1 MNKVIKNIV
10 SFSLKNKVF
19 ILFATTIIGILGAIA
34 YSKTPIEAYPDI
46 TNTQII
52 IITQWQGRGAQEV
65 ERQITIPIELAM
77 NSVQEK
83 ASIHSVTMFGLSQ
96 ITIIFK
102 DGVDDYHAREQ
113 VMNLLGNV
121 NLPTGVQ
128 PSVEPPYGPT
138 DEIFRFTLQ
147 SKNKSVLEL
156 KTIETWVVER
166 NLHSVEG
173 VADVNTYGGPTK
185 DYEIDVD
192 PNLLRKYG
200 ITALDVYQAVSN
212 SNINAGGDVIDQGE
226 ESFVVRGIGLINN
239 VDEIKNIIIKNMNG
253 VPLLVKNVADVKV
266 NNMPRLGRVGMD
278 TANDVVEG
286 VVVMRKGKNP
296 QEILE
301 GVRAKIDELNT
312 SILPSDV
319 KIVPFY
325 DRNTLITYC
334 TDTVLHNLVEGIVLV
349 IGLVFL
355 FMLDW
360 RATLIVGLVVPL
372 SLLFAFICMQIKG
385 MPVNLLSLGAVDFGI
400 IIDGAVVLVEGC
412 FVVFDRY
419 YRELGAERFNKRA
432 KMGWIKN
439 TSMNMGKA
447 IFFAKLIIITALIP
461 IFSFEDVE
469 GKIFSPLAYT
479 LGFALLGA
487 LIFTLTL
494 VPVLIHILLK
504 KNVYE
509 KHNPIVSGLE
519 NGYMKLFRFTFTHK
533 RASLGVAIGIL
544 AGSLYIASF
553 LGSEFLPHLDEGA
566 LWVKAQTPLGVALKN
581 SSALADSMRKELGA
595 FKEVKTVVSQTGR
608 PDDGTDPESF
618 SDIQCDVV
626 LNPKEEWKRNI
637 TKDSLIDEMNAVLT
651 SKHEGV
657 VFNFSQPI
665 RDNVEQAV
673 SGMNAALG
681 CQITGE
687 DFTVLNEKAKQ
698 VLDTLK
704 KIRGIDDLG
713 VLRNLGQP
721 ELDIDLEQS
730 KMALYGVSTTNAN
743 TIVQMAI
750 GGQAATQVFEG
761 ERLFDLRVRYMPQYR
776 QTVEELGNLMVP
788 TLNGGQVP
796 LKQISTITEKT
807 GISSIYR
814 ASGHRVIAVKFSVR
828 DRDMGSTIAEAQAR
842 TSQIKASLPKGYKME
857 FIGEFQS
864 QVRAVSRL
872 KQVVPISLLLIFL
885 ILFMSFGNV
894 RDSTIILLNVP
905 FALIGGIFA
914 LLFTGTN
921 FSISAGIGFIALF
934 GVCIQNGV
942 ILLVEFKHNLNQK
955 QHLIEAIVNGVR
967 NRVRPVVMTALID
980 MVGLFPAAIS
990 TGIGSEA
997 QKPLAIVMIG
1007 GLVSATVLVLLI
1019 LPIIYYMVYAPR
1031 HPHHPKNYAH

>member
-10 SFSLKNKVF
+10 AFSLKNKIF
-19 ILFATTIIGILGAIA
+19 ILFATLVIAIMGAIS

-83 ASIHSVTMFGLSQ
+83 TSIHSVTMFGLSQ

-102 DGVDDYHAREQ
+102 DGVDDYHARAQ

-121 NLPTGVQ
+121 QLPTGVQ
-128 PSVEPPYGPT
+128 PGVEPPYGPT
-138 DEIFRFTLQ
+138 DEIFRFTVQ
-147 SKNKSVLEL
+147 SKDKSVMEL
-156 KTIETWVVER
+156 KTIENWVIER
-166 NLHSVEG
+166 SLKSIEG

-185 DYEIDVD
+185 DYEVDVD
-192 PNLLRKYG
+192 PDLLRKYG
-200 ITALDVYQAVSN
+200 ITALDVYTAVSN
-212 SNINAGGDVIDQGE
+212 SNINAGGDVIEQGE

-239 VDEIKNIIIKNMNG
+239 VEEIKSIIIKNMSG
-253 VPLLVKNVADVKV
+253 VPLLVKNVAEVKV
-266 NNMPRLGRVGMD
+266 NNMPRLGRIGMD
-278 TANDVVEG
+278 ASNDVVEG

-296 QEILE
+296 QDVLVA
-301 GVRAKIDELNT
+301 VRDKIDELNS

-334 TDTVLHNLVEGIVLV
+334 TDTVLHNLMEGIILV
-349 IGLVFL
+349 IALVFL

-360 RATLIVGLVVPL
+360 RATLIVGLVIPL
-372 SLLFAFICMQIKG
+372 SLLFAFICMQLKG

-412 FVVFDRY
+412 FVMFDRY
-419 YRELGAERFNKRA
+419 YRELGKDKFNKRA

-439 TSMNMGKA
+439 TSIDMGKA

-461 IFSFEDVE
+461 IFSFEQVE

-487 LIFTLTL
+487 LIFTLTF
-494 VPVLIHILLK
+494 VPVMIHILMK

-509 KHNPIVSGLE
+509 KHNPIIHGLE
-519 NGYMKLFRFTFTHK
+519 KGYMKLFDYTFRNRRF
-533 RASLGVAIGIL
+533 SLLIAIAVLG
-544 AGSLYIASF
+544 GSLYIASF
-553 LGSEFLPHLDEGA
+553 LGSEFLPPLDEGA
-566 LWVKAQTPLGVALKN
+566 LWVKAQTPLGVALSN
-581 SSALADSMRKELGA
+581 SSVLADSLRKELKS
-595 FKEVKTVVSQTGR
+595 FPEVKTVVSQTGR
-608 PDDGTDPESF
+608 PDDGTDPEAF
-618 SDIQCDVV
+618 SDIQCDVI
-626 LNPKEEWKRNI
+626 LYPKEEWKRNI
-637 TKDSLIDEMNAVLT
+637 SKDSLIAAMNDLLV

-687 DFTVLNEKAKQ
+687 DFAVLNEKAKEIF
-698 VLDTLK
+698 DTLK
-704 KIRGIDDLG
+704 KIRGIEDLG
-713 VLRNLGQP
+713 ILKNLGQP
-721 ELDIDLEQS
+721 ELDIDLEQN
-730 KMALYGVSTTNAN
+730 KMGLYGVNTADANA
-743 TIVQMAI
+743 IVQMAI

-776 QTVEELGNLMVP
+776 QTSDQLGNLMVP
-788 TLNGGQVP
+788 TLNGGKVP

-807 GISSIYR
+807 GISYIYR
-814 ASGHRVIAVKFSVR
+814 TNNHRVIAVKFSVR
-828 DRDMGSTIAEAQAR
+828 GRDMGSAIAEARER
-842 TSQIKASLPKGYKME
+842 TKNVKIPKGYKADW
-857 FIGEFQS
+857 IGEFES
-864 QVRAVSRL
+864 QVRAVNRL
-872 KQVVPISLLLIFL
+872 KQVVPISLLLIFI
-885 ILFMSFGNV
+885 ILFASFGNF

-914 LLFTGTN
+914 LLLTGTN

-942 ILLVEFKHNLNQK
+942 ILLVQFKRNLHLK
-955 QHLIEAIVNGVR
+955 QSLHDSIYNGVKE
-967 NRVRPVVMTALID
+967 RVRPVVMTAMID

-990 TGIGSEA
+990 SGIGSEA

-1019 LPIIYYMVYAPR
+1019 LPIIYWMIYHPR
-1031 HPHHPKNYAH
+1031 HRYSE

>member
-1 MNKVIKNIV
+1 MNKIIKSIV
-10 SFSLKNKVF
+10 SFSLKNKIF
-19 ILFATTIIGILGAIA
+19 ILFATVVIAILGAIA

-65 ERQITIPIELAM
+65 ERQVTIPIELAM

-83 ASIHSVTMFGLSQ
+83 TSIHSTTMFGLSQ
-96 ITIIFK
+96 ITIIFN
-102 DGVDDYHAREQ
+102 DGVDDYHARAQ
-113 VMNLLGNV
+113 VMDLLGNV
-121 NLPTGVQ
+121 QLPTGVQ
-128 PSVEPPYGPT
+128 PEVEPPYGPT
-138 DEIFRFTLQ
+138 DEIFRFTVQ
-147 SKNKSVLEL
+147 SKTKSALEL
-156 KTIETWVVER
+156 KTVENWVVER
-166 NLHSVEG
+166 NLKSIEG

-185 DYEIDVD
+185 TYEIDVD
-192 PNLLRKYG
+192 PNLLRKYD
-200 ITALDVYQAVSN
+200 ITALDVYSAVSN

-226 ESFVVRGIGLINN
+226 ESFVVRGIGLLNN
-239 VDEIKNIIIKNMNG
+239 IDEIKNIIVKNMNG

-266 NNMPRLGRVGMD
+266 NYMPRLGRVGMD
-278 TANDVVEG
+278 TAGDVVEG

-296 QEILE
+296 QEVLKL
-301 GVRAKIDELNT
+301 VRAKIDELNN

-319 KIVPFY
+319 KLVPFY

-334 TDTVLHNLVEGIVLV
+334 TDTVLHNLIEGIVLV

-355 FMLDW
+355 FMADW
-360 RATLIVGLVVPL
+360 RATLIVAIVVPL

-400 IIDGAVVLVEGC
+400 IIDGAVVMVEGC
-412 FVVFDRY
+412 FVVFDRK
-419 YRELGAERFNKRA
+419 YRELGQEKFNKRA

-439 TSMNMGKA
+439 TSIDMGKA
-447 IFFAKLIIITALIP
+447 IFFAKFIIITALIP
-461 IFSFEDVE
+461 IFSFENVE

-479 LGFALLGA
+479 LGFALIGA
-487 LIFTLTL
+487 LIFTLTF
-494 VPVLIHILLK
+494 VPVMIHILMK

-519 NGYMKLFRFTFTHK
+519 KGYIKLFNYTFRHM
-533 RASLGVAIGIL
+533 RISLVLAVALLG
-544 AGSLYIASF
+544 GSLYIATF

-566 LWVKAQTPLGVALKN
+566 LWVKAQTPLGITLAK
-581 SSALADSMRKELGA
+581 SSALADSMRKDLGS
-595 FKEVKTVVSQTGR
+595 FKEVKTVVSQVGR
-608 PDDGTDPESF
+608 PDDGTDPEAF
-618 SDIQCDVV
+618 SDIQCDVILV
-626 LNPKEEWKRNI
+626 PKEEWKRNI
-637 TKDSLIDEMNAVLT
+637 SKDSLIDEMNHVLV

-681 CQITGE
+681 CQISGE
-687 DFTVLNEKAKQ
+687 EFAVLNEKSKQ
-698 VLDTLK
+698 IFDTLT
-704 KIRGIDDLG
+704 KIKGIEDLG
-713 VLRNLGQP
+713 ILKNLGQP
-721 ELDIDLEQS
+721 ELDIDLEQA
-730 KMALYGVSTTNAN
+730 KMGLYGVNTANAN
-743 TIVQMAI
+743 AVVQMAI

-761 ERLFDLRVRYMPQYR
+761 ERLFELRVRYAPEFR
-776 QTVEELGNLMVP
+776 KTPEELGNLMVP
-788 TLNGGQVP
+788 TLNGGKVP
-796 LKQISTITEKT
+796 LKLIATITQKT

-814 ASGHRVIAVKFSVR
+814 ANNQRVIAVKFSVR
-828 DRDMGSTIAEAQAR
+828 DRDMGSAIAEARER
-842 TSQIKASLPKGYKME
+842 TKNVKVPKGYKIDW
-857 FIGEFQS
+857 IGEFQS
-864 QVRAVSRL
+864 QVRAVNRL
-872 KQVVPISLLLIFL
+872 KQVVPISLLLIFV
-885 ILFMSFGNV
+885 ILFMTFGNL

-914 LLFTGTN
+914 LLLTGTN

-942 ILLVEFKHNLNQK
+942 ILIVQFKRNLERK
-955 QHLIEAIVNGVR
+955 QSLLEAINNGVR
-967 NRVRPVVMTALID
+967 ERVRPVVMTALID

-1031 HPHHPKNYAH
+1031 HPHPHKES

>member
-1 MNKVIKNIV
+1 MNKIIKSIIA
-10 SFSLKNKVF
+10 FSLKNKVF
-19 ILFATTIIGILGAIA
+19 ILFATVVIAIMGAIA

-52 IITQWQGRGAQEV
+52 IITQWQGRGAEEV
-65 ERQITIPIELAM
+65 ERQVTIPIELAM

-83 ASIHSVTMFGLSQ
+83 TSMHSTTMFGLSQ
-96 ITIIFK
+96 ITIIFN
-102 DGVDDYHAREQ
+102 DGVDDYHARAQ

-121 NLPTGVQ
+121 QLPTGVQ
-128 PSVEPPYGPT
+128 PEVEPPYGPT
-138 DEIFRFTLQ
+138 DEIYRFTVQ
-147 SKNKSVLEL
+147 SKTKSALEL
-156 KTIETWVVER
+156 KTIENWVVER
-166 NLHSVEG
+166 NLKSIEG

-185 DYEIDVD
+185 TYEIDVD
-192 PNLLRKYG
+192 PNLLNKYE
-200 ITALDVYQAVSN
+200 ITALDVYNAVSN

-226 ESFVVRGIGLINN
+226 ESFVVRGIGLLNSI
-239 VDEIKNIIIKNMNG
+239 DEIKNVIIKNMKG
-253 VPLLVKNVADVKV
+253 VPLLVKNVASVKV
-266 NNMPRLGRVGMD
+266 SNMPRLGRVGMD

-296 QEILE
+296 QEVLKL
-301 GVRAKIDELNT
+301 VRAKIDELNT

-319 KIVPFY
+319 KLVPFY

-334 TDTVLHNLVEGIVLV
+334 TDTVLHNLIEGIVLV

-355 FMLDW
+355 FMADW
-360 RATLIVGLVVPL
+360 RATLIVAIVVPL

-400 IIDGAVVLVEGC
+400 IIDGAVVMVEGC
-412 FVVFDRY
+412 FVVFDRKY
-419 YRELGAERFNKRA
+419 KELGKEKFNKRS

-439 TSMNMGKA
+439 TSIDMGKA
-447 IFFAKLIIITALIP
+447 IVFAKIIIVTALIP
-461 IFSFEDVE
+461 IFSFENVE

-479 LGFALLGA
+479 LGFALIGA
-487 LIFTLTL
+487 LIFTLTF
-494 VPVLIHILLK
+494 VPVMIHILLN

-519 NGYMKLFRFTFTHK
+519 KGYLKLFDYTFKHMK
-533 RASLGVAIGIL
+533 VSLTL
-544 AGSLYIASF
+544 AVVLLGGSLYIATF

-566 LWVKAQTPLGVALKN
+566 LWVKAQTPLGITLAK
-581 SSALADSMRKELGA
+581 SSALADSLRKELGS

-608 PDDGTDPESF
+608 PDDGTDPEAF
-618 SDIQCDVV
+618 SDIQCDVI
-626 LNPKEEWKRNI
+626 LYPKEEWKRNI
-637 TKDSLIDEMNAVLT
+637 SKDSLIDEMNNLIVK
-651 SKHEGV
+651 KHEGV

-681 CQITGE
+681 CQISGT
-687 DFTVLNEKAKQ
+687 DFAVLNEKSKEIY
-698 VLDTLK
+698 DTLT
-704 KIRGIDDLG
+704 KIKGIEDLG
-713 VLRNLGQP
+713 ILKNLGQP

-730 KMALYGVSTTNAN
+730 KMGLYGVNVSDANAV
-743 TIVQMAI
+743 VQMAI

-761 ERLFDLRVRYMPQYR
+761 ERLFDLRIRYAPEFR
-776 QTVEELGNLMVP
+776 QTEEELGNLMVP
-788 TLNGGQVP
+788 TLNGGKVP
-796 LKQISTITEKT
+796 LKLISTITQKT

-814 ASGHRVIAVKFSVR
+814 ANNQRVIAVKFSVR
-828 DRDMGSTIAEAQAR
+828 DRDMGSAIAEARKR
-842 TSQIKASLPKGYKME
+842 TQKIKVPKGYKIDW
-857 FIGEFQS
+857 IGEFES
-864 QVRAVSRL
+864 QVRAVNRL
-872 KQVVPISLLLIFL
+872 KQVVPISLLLIFI
-885 ILFMSFGNV
+885 ILFMTFGNL

-914 LLFTGTN
+914 LLLTRTN

-942 ILLVEFKHNLNQK
+942 ILIVQFKRNLEKK
-955 QHLIEAIVNGVR
+955 QSLLESIYNGVQE
-967 NRVRPVVMTALID
+967 RVRPVVMTALID

-1019 LPIIYYMVYAPR
+1019 LPIIYYMVYAYKHKPLQSE
-1031 HPHHPKNYAH
+1031 A

>member
-1 MNKVIKNIV
+1 MNKVIKAV
-10 SFSLKNKVF
+10 VAFSLKNKIF
-19 ILFATTIIGILGAIA
+19 ILFATVVIGILGAIA
-34 YSKTPIEAYPDI
+34 YDRTPIEAYPDI

-77 NSVQEK
+77 NAVQEK

-102 DGVDDYHAREQ
+102 DGVDDYHARAQ

-121 NLPTGVQ
+121 QLPNTVQ

-138 DEIFRFTLQ
+138 DEIFRFMVE
-147 SKNKSVLEL
+147 SKTKSPLEL
-156 KTIETWVVER
+156 KTIENWVIER
-166 NLHSVEG
+166 NLKSIEG

-200 ITALDVYQAVSN
+200 ITALDVYTAVSN
-212 SNINAGGDVIDQGE
+212 SNINAGGDVINQGE
-226 ESFVVRGIGLINN
+226 ESFVVRGIGLINS

-253 VPLLVKNVADVKV
+253 VPLLVKNVAEV
-266 NNMPRLGRVGMD
+266 NVNFMPRLGRVGKD
-278 TANDVVEG
+278 SANDVVEG
-286 VVVMRKGKNP
+286 VVVMRKGQNP
-296 QEILE
+296 QEVLKL
-301 GVRAKIDELNT
+301 VRAKIDELNT
-312 SILPSDV
+312 SVLPSDV

-334 TDTVLHNLVEGIVLV
+334 TETVLHNLVEGIVLV

-360 RATLIVGLVVPL
+360 RATLIVGLVIPL
-372 SLLFAFICMQIKG
+372 SLLFAFICMQLKG

-419 YRELGAERFNKRA
+419 YRELGKEKFNKRA

-439 TSMNMGKA
+439 TTMDMGKA

-461 IFSFEDVE
+461 IFSFEEVE

-494 VPVLIHILLK
+494 VPVLIHLLLK

-509 KHNPIVSGLE
+509 KHNPIVIGLE
-519 NGYMKLFRFTFTHK
+519 KGYMKLFNLTFKHK
-533 RASLGVAIGIL
+533 RTSLAIAVGVL

-566 LWVKAQTPLGVALKN
+566 LWVKAQTPLGITLPK
-581 SSALADSMRKELGA
+581 SSALADSMRKELGS

-608 PDDGTDPESF
+608 PDDGTDPEAF
-618 SDIQCDVV
+618 SDIQCDVI
-626 LNPKEEWKRNI
+626 LYPKEEWKRNI
-637 TKDSLIDEMNAVLT
+637 SKDSLIDEMNSVLVNH
-651 SKHEGV
+651 HEGV

-681 CQITGE
+681 CQITGR
-687 DFTVLNEKAKQ
+687 DFSVLNEKAAEIF
-698 VLDTLK
+698 DTLK
-704 KIRGIDDLG
+704 RIKGIEDLG

-721 ELDIDLEQS
+721 ELDIDLEQN
-730 KMALYGVSTTNAN
+730 KMALYGVNTADANA
-743 TIVQMAI
+743 IVEMAI

-761 ERLFDLRVRYMPQYR
+761 ERLFDLRVRYMAQYR
-776 QTVEELGNLMVP
+776 QTEDELGNLMVP
-788 TLNGGQVP
+788 TMNGGKVP

-814 ASGHRVIAVKFSVR
+814 TNNQRVIAVKFSVR
-828 DRDMGSTIAEAQAR
+828 DRDMGSAIAEARER
-842 TSQIKASLPKGYKME
+842 TKNVKVPKGYKVDW
-857 FIGEFQS
+857 IGEFES

-872 KQVVPISLLLIFL
+872 KQVVPISLLVIFV
-885 ILFMSFGNV
+885 ILFMSFGNF

-914 LLFTGTN
+914 LLLTGTN

-942 ILLVEFKHNLNQK
+942 ILLVQFKKNLQQK
-955 QHLIEAIVNGVR
+955 QNLIESIVNGVR
-967 NRVRPVVMTALID
+967 ERVRPVVMTALID

-1019 LPIIYYMVYAPR
+1019 LPVIYYMVYAPR
-1031 HPHHPKNYAH
+1031 HPHPTHTTEG

>member
-1 MNKVIKNIV
+1 MNKVIKGIV
-10 SFSLKNKVF
+10 AFSLKNKIF
-19 ILFATTIIGILGAIA
+19 ILFATIAIGILGAIS
-34 YSKTPIEAYPDI
+34 YSNTPIEAYPDI

-65 ERQITIPIELAM
+65 ERQVTVPIELAM

-83 ASIHSVTMFGLSQ
+83 TSIHSVTMFGLSQ

-102 DGVDDYHAREQ
+102 DGIDDYHARAQ

-121 NLPTGVQ
+121 NLPPSVQ
-128 PSVEPPYGPT
+128 PEVEPPYGPT
-138 DEIFRFTLQ
+138 DEIFRFTVQ
-147 SKNKSVLEL
+147 SKTKSVLEL
-156 KTIETWVVER
+156 KTVETWVIER

-173 VADVNTYGGPTK
+173 VADINTYGGPTK

-192 PNLLRKYG
+192 PSLLRKYG
-200 ITALDVYQAVSN
+200 ITSLDVYTAVSN

-226 ESFVVRGIGLINN
+226 QSFVVRGIGLINN
-239 VDEIKNIIIKNMNG
+239 VNEIKNIIIKNMNG
-253 VPLLVKNVADVKV
+253 VPLLVKNVANVSV
-266 NNMPRLGRVGMD
+266 NYMPRLGRVGMD
-278 TANDVVEG
+278 SDNDMVEG
-286 VVVMRKGKNP
+286 VVVMRKGQNP
-296 QEILE
+296 QAVLKA
-301 GVRAKIDELNT
+301 VRAKINELNT

-334 TDTVLHNLVEGIVLV
+334 TDTVLHNLLEGIIFV

-360 RATLIVGLVVPL
+360 RATLIVGLVIPL
-372 SLLFAFICMQIKG
+372 SLLFAFICMQLKG

-419 YRELGAERFNKRA
+419 YRELGREKFNKRA

-439 TSMNMGKA
+439 TTMDMGKA

-461 IFSFEDVE
+461 IFSFEEVE

-494 VPVLIHILLK
+494 VPVLINLLLR

-509 KHNPIVSGLE
+509 KHNPIVRGLE
-519 NGYMKLFRFTFTHK
+519 KRYMKLFDYTFKHRKT
-533 RASLGVAIGIL
+533 SLTAALLVLG
-544 AGSLYIASF
+544 GSLYIASF

-566 LWVKAQTPLGVALKN
+566 LWVKAQTPLGIALRN
-581 SSALADSMRKELGA
+581 SSALADSMRKELRS
-595 FKEVKTVVSQTGR
+595 FPEVRTVVSQTGR
-608 PDDGTDPESF
+608 PDDGTDPEAF
-618 SDIQCDVV
+618 SDIQCDVI
-626 LNPKEEWKRNI
+626 LYPKEEWKRNI
-637 TKDSLIDEMNAVLT
+637 SKDSLIDEMNALLLK
-651 SKHEGV
+651 KHEGV

-687 DFTVLNEKAKQ
+687 DFAVLNETASEIY
-698 VLDTLK
+698 DTLK
-704 KIRGIDDLG
+704 KIKGIEDLG
-713 VLRNLGQP
+713 VLKNLGQP
-721 ELDIDLEQS
+721 ELDIDLEQN
-730 KMALYGVSTTNAN
+730 KMAFYGVNTTNAN

-776 QTVEELGNLMVP
+776 QTIEELGDLMVP

-796 LKQISTITEKT
+796 LKQISTIAEKT

-814 ASGHRVIAVKFSVR
+814 ANNQRVIAVKFSVR
-828 DRDMGSTIAEAQAR
+828 DRDMGSAVAEARRR
-842 TSQIKASLPKGYKME
+842 TAGVKVPKGYKIDW
-857 FIGEFQS
+857 IGEFQS
-864 QVRAVSRL
+864 QVRAVNRL

-885 ILFMSFGNV
+885 ILFMSFGNF

-914 LLFTGTN
+914 LLITNTN

-942 ILLVEFKHNLNQK
+942 ILLVQFKRNLQHK
-955 QHLIEAIVNGVR
+955 QGLVDSIYNGVKE
-967 NRVRPVVMTALID
+967 RVRPVVMTALID

-1019 LPIIYYMVYAPR
+1019 LPIIYFMVYTPR
-1031 HPHHPKNYAH
+1031 HRMD

>member
-1 MNKVIKNIV
+1 MNKIIKGIV
-10 SFSLKNKVF
+10 AFSLKNKVF
-19 ILFATTIIGILGAIA
+19 ILFATVVIAIMGAIA

-65 ERQITIPIELAM
+65 ERQVTIPIELAM

-83 ASIHSVTMFGLSQ
+83 TSIHSTTMFGLSQ
-96 ITIIFK
+96 ITIIFN
-102 DGVDDYHAREQ
+102 DGVDDYHARAQ

-121 NLPTGVQ
+121 QLPTGVQ
-128 PSVEPPYGPT
+128 PEVEPPYGPT
-138 DEIFRFTLQ
+138 DEIFRFTVQ
-147 SKNKSVLEL
+147 SKTKSPLEL
-156 KTIETWVVER
+156 KTIENWVVER
-166 NLHSVEG
+166 NLKSIEG

-185 DYEIDVD
+185 TYEIDVD
-192 PNLLRKYG
+192 PNLLRKYE
-200 ITALDVYQAVSN
+200 ITALDVYNAVSN
-212 SNINAGGDVIDQGE
+212 SNINAGGDVINEGE
-226 ESFVVRGIGLINN
+226 ESFVVRGIGLLNS
-239 VDEIKNIIIKNMNG
+239 VDEIKNVIIKNMNG
-253 VPLLVKNVADVKV
+253 VPLLVKNVAEVKV
-266 NNMPRLGRVGMD
+266 SNMPRLGRVGMD
-278 TANDVVEG
+278 TATDVVEG

-296 QEILE
+296 QEVLKL
-301 GVRAKIDELNT
+301 VRAKIDELNT

-319 KIVPFY
+319 KLVPFY

-355 FMLDW
+355 FMADW
-360 RATLIVGLVVPL
+360 RATLIVAIVVPL

-400 IIDGAVVLVEGC
+400 IIDGAVVMVEGC
-412 FVVFDRY
+412 FVVFDRKY
-419 YRELGAERFNKRA
+419 KELGKEKFNKRS

-439 TSMNMGKA
+439 TSIDMGKA
-447 IFFAKLIIITALIP
+447 ILFAKIIIITALIP
-461 IFSFEDVE
+461 IFSFENVE

-479 LGFALLGA
+479 LGFALIGA
-487 LIFTLTL
+487 LIFTLTF
-494 VPVLIHILLK
+494 VPVMIHILLN

-509 KHNPIVSGLE
+509 KHNPIVQGLE
-519 NGYMKLFRFTFTHK
+519 KGYLKLFNYTFKHMK
-533 RASLGVAIGIL
+533 VSLTLAILLL
-544 AGSLYIASF
+544 AGSLYIATY

-566 LWVKAQTPLGVALKN
+566 LWVKAQTPLGITLQK
-581 SSALADSMRKELGA
+581 SSALADSLRKELGS

-608 PDDGTDPESF
+608 PDDGTDPEAF
-618 SDIQCDVV
+618 SDIQCDVI
-626 LNPKEEWKRNI
+626 LYPKEEWKRNI
-637 TKDSLIDEMNAVLT
+637 SKDSLIDEMSHLLDK
-651 SKHEGV
+651 KHEGV

-681 CQITGE
+681 CQISGT
-687 DFTVLNEKAKQ
+687 DFTVLNEKAKEIY
-698 VLDTLK
+698 DTLT
-704 KIRGIDDLG
+704 KIRGIEDLG

-730 KMALYGVSTTNAN
+730 KMGLYGVNVSDANAV
-743 TIVQMAI
+743 VQMAI

-761 ERLFDLRVRYMPQYR
+761 ERLFDLRVRYAPEFR
-776 QTVEELGNLMVP
+776 QTAEELGNLMVP
-788 TLNGGQVP
+788 TLNGGRVP
-796 LKQISTITEKT
+796 LKLISTITQKT

-814 ASGHRVIAVKFSVR
+814 AANQRVIAVKFSVR
-828 DRDMGSTIAEAQAR
+828 DRDMGSAIAEARER
-842 TSQIKASLPKGYKME
+842 TKNVKVPKGYKIDW
-857 FIGEFQS
+857 IGEFES
-864 QVRAVSRL
+864 QVRAVNRL
-872 KQVVPISLLLIFL
+872 KQVVPISLLLIFI
-885 ILFMSFGNV
+885 ILFMTFGNL

-914 LLFTGTN
+914 LLLTGTN

-942 ILLVEFKHNLNQK
+942 ILIVQFKRNHDRK
-955 QHLIEAIVNGVR
+955 QSLLESIYNGVQE
-967 NRVRPVVMTALID
+967 RVRPVVMTALID

-1007 GLVSATVLVLLI
+1007 GLVSATILVLLI
-1019 LPIIYYMVYAPR
+1019 LPIIYYMVYAYKHKPI
-1031 HPHHPKNYAH
+1031 HKEA

>member
-1 MNKVIKNIV
+1 MNKLVKNIV
-10 SFSLKNKVF
+10 AFSLKNKVF
-19 ILFATTIIGILGAIA
+19 ILFATVVIGILGTIA

-65 ERQITIPIELAM
+65 ERQVTIPIELAM

-83 ASIHSVTMFGLSQ
+83 TSIHSTTMFGLSQ
-96 ITIIFK
+96 ITLIFN
-102 DGVDDYHAREQ
+102 DGVDDYHARAQ

-121 NLPTGVQ
+121 QLPTGVQ
-128 PSVEPPYGPT
+128 PEVEPPYGPT
-138 DEIFRFTLQ
+138 DEIFRFTVQ
-147 SKNKSVLEL
+147 SKTKSPIEL
-156 KTIETWVVER
+156 KTIENWVIER
-166 NLHSVEG
+166 NLHAVEG
-173 VADVNTYGGPTK
+173 VADVNSYGGPTK
-185 DYEIDVD
+185 DYEIDVN
-192 PNLLRKYG
+192 PNMLRKYN
-200 ITALDVYQAVSN
+200 ITALDVYNAVSN

-226 ESFVVRGIGLINN
+226 ESFVVRGIGLLNN
-239 VDEIKNIIIKNMNG
+239 IDEIKNVIIKNMDG

-266 NNMPRLGRVGMD
+266 NFMPRLGRVGMD
-278 TANDVVEG
+278 TASDVVEG
-286 VVVMRKGKNP
+286 VVVMRKGRNP
-296 QEILE
+296 QEILKS
-301 GVRAKIDELNT
+301 VRAKIDELNN
-312 SILPSDV
+312 SVLPSDV

-355 FMLDW
+355 FMADW
-360 RATLIVGLVVPL
+360 RATLIVALIIPL
-372 SLLFAFICMQIKG
+372 SLLFAFICMLIKG

-400 IIDGAVVLVEGC
+400 IIDGSVVLVEGC
-412 FVVFDRY
+412 FVVFDRK
-419 YRELGAERFNKRA
+419 YRELGKEKFNKRA

-439 TSMNMGKA
+439 TTMDMGKA
-447 IFFAKLIIITALIP
+447 ILFAKLIIITALIP
-461 IFSFEDVE
+461 IFSFENVE

-494 VPVLIHILLK
+494 VPVLIHMLLN

-509 KHNPIVSGLE
+509 KHNPIVLGLE
-519 NGYMKLFRFTFTHK
+519 KGYMKLFNYTFKHK
-533 RASLGVAIGIL
+533 RTSLALAIVLLG
-544 AGSLYIASF
+544 GSLYIATF

-566 LWVKAQTPLGVALKN
+566 LWVKAQTPLGISLPN
-581 SSALADSMRKELGA
+581 SSALADSMRKELGK

-608 PDDGTDPESF
+608 PDDGSDPESF
-618 SDIQCDVV
+618 SDIQCDVI
-626 LNPKEEWKRNI
+626 LYPKEDWKRNI
-637 TKDSLIDEMNAVLT
+637 SKDSLIDEMNSVLA

-681 CQITGE
+681 CQISGI
-687 DFTVLNEKAKQ
+687 DFDVLNEKAKQ
-698 VLDTLK
+698 VYDTLT
-704 KIRGIDDLG
+704 KIKGIEDLG

-721 ELDIDLEQS
+721 ELDIDLEQD
-730 KMALYGVSTTNAN
+730 KMGLYGVNTANAN
-743 TIVQMAI
+743 AVVQMAI

-761 ERLFDLRVRYMPQYR
+761 ERLFDLRIRYAPEFR
-776 QTVEELGNLMVP
+776 HTVDQIGDLMVP
-788 TLNGGQVP
+788 TMNGGEVP
-796 LKQISTITEKT
+796 LKMISTIAQKT

-814 ASGHRVIAVKFSVR
+814 ANNERVIAVKFSVR
-828 DRDMGSTIAEAQAR
+828 DRDMGSTIAECQRR
-842 TSQIKASLPKGYKME
+842 TSNVKVPKGYKIDW
-857 FIGEFQS
+857 IGEFES
-864 QVRAVSRL
+864 QVRAVNRL

-885 ILFMSFGNV
+885 ILFMTFGNL

-914 LLFTGTN
+914 LLLTNTN

-942 ILLVEFKHNLNQK
+942 ILLVQFKRNLQQK
-955 QHLIEAIVNGVR
+955 QNLIEAIVNGVQE
-967 NRVRPVVMTALID
+967 RVRPVIMTALID

-1007 GLVSATVLVLLI
+1007 GLVSATILVLLI
-1019 LPIIYYMVYAPR
+1019 LPIIFYMVYHPR
-1031 HPHHPKNYAH
+1031 QRMD